1 MVQFTR
7 CKFNQLC
14 PLNFV
19 SFFFVKLIN
28 LGINRNISPQIIP
41 DSLHLNRL
49 IISFSP
55 IKNDYLYIVF
65 FR

>member
-1 MVQFTR
+1 MVQFIHY
-7 CKFNQLC
+7 KFNQLC

-28 LGINRNISPQIIP
+28 LRINRNLSPQIIQ

-49 IISFSP
+49 IISFST